1 MMAGVFGR
9 AMVLALALATA
20 LPVAAAEAQRE
31 SLAVVDDAWNTLR
44 QQARVEQLGQLM
56 ADDFVLINTDGR
68 VQRKLDYLMYLAA
81 RPGLSNAILNEES
94 STRFYGDMA
103 IVNSISAQSGT
114 RDGAPW
120 IERQRITRVWN
131 WDGKSWLLVSSHAS
145 RIPPISANGGQIEI
159 SAPTP
164 QRPVPPETQA
174 PQPTPDLPA
183 N

>member
-1 MMAGVFGR
+1 MTAGMFGKQAMRRGLLTMSLAMAFGSS
-9 AMVLALALATA
+9 

-44 QQARVEQLGQLM
+44 QQARIEQLGQLM
-56 ADDFVLINTDGR
+56 AEDFVLINTDGT

-103 IVNSISAQSGT
+103 IINDVSTQSAT

-120 IERQRITRVWN
+120 TERQRITRVWQ
-131 WDGKSWLLVSSHAS
+131 WDGASWLLVSSHAS
-145 RIPPISANGGQIEI
+145 RIPQNQ
-159 SAPTP
+159 
-164 QRPVPPETQA
+164 
-174 PQPTPDLPA
+174 LPNA
-183 N
+183 GVKSDIRTRSQQ